1 MGATQHHGF
10 IRPCLLQDV
19 FEKYRFSSTNFLLKP
34 LGSIE
39 VKIRLQKGFDPIF
52 VTKYNRTNKYMAFVA
67 RVVCII

>member
-10 IRPCLLQDV
+10 IRPCLLQYV

-34 LGSIE
+34 LGSVE